1 MTNAKVN
8 YQKELE
14 KVLSLLTPDGKEKP
28 SLLLHA
34 CCAPCSSHVL
44 SVIARYFDITVYYYN
59 PNIHPEL
66 EYTKR
71 LTELKKFLQEFPEAK
86 RTNVLLKEE
95 NYNPQEYFDA
105 SKVLIE
111 TELQTEREKGERCRR
126 CYKFR
131 MEKAFHYAVANNFD
145 FFTTTLSISPHKD
158 SQAINEI
165 GLELE
170 KTSGQTKT
178 KFLQS
183 DFKKNNGFL
192 HSLELSKEFN
202 LYRQD
207 YCGCVYSM
215 QNKN

>member
-1 MTNAKVN
+1 
-8 YQKELE
+8 
-14 KVLSLLTPDGKEKP
+14 
-28 SLLLHA
+28 
-34 CCAPCSSHVL
+34 
-44 SVIARYFDITVYYYN
+44 
-59 PNIHPEL
+59 
-66 EYTKR
+66 
-71 LTELKKFLQEFPEAK
+71 
-86 RTNVLLKEE
+86 
-95 NYNPQEYFDA
+95 
-105 SKVLIE
+105 
-111 TELQTEREKGERCRR
+111 
-126 CYKFR
+126 
-131 MEKAFHYAVANNFD
+131 MEKAFHYAAANNFD